1 MQTSVLQ
8 WGNWGSE
15 MSLSRLAQGHTTSR
29 SQAGSSSRP
38 RLCAARLPLPAA
50 PQMESSSLGDGATGT
65 AVHRQLGRA
74 LRYSGGLTL
83 SIACP
88 PPPPLP
94 PSWQRKHPEGL
105 QGVQRTTRR
114 EGLQGLQKRCI
125 LWDTGKSSRATGSWG
140 RGCAGWGRWPNA
152 ASSAAA
158 AQQRSGGMIR
168 QGHRATSTV
177 RGEWAGA
184 SFRDP

>member
-88 PPPPLP
+88 PPASPPFLTEKAP
-94 PSWQRKHPEGL
+94 RGSPRSAEDYKKRGSP
-105 QGVQRTTRR
+105 RTTEEMYFVRHR
-114 EGLQGLQKRCI
+114 EEQ
-125 LWDTGKSSRATGSWG
+125 
-140 RGCAGWGRWPNA
+140 
-152 ASSAAA
+152 
-158 AQQRSGGMIR
+158 
-168 QGHRATSTV
+168 QGHWQLRAGV
-177 RGEWAGA
+177 CRLGKMA
-184 SFRDP
+184 

>member
-88 PPPPLP
+88 PPRLSPLP
-94 PSWQRKHPEGL
+94 DRESTQRVSKECRGL
-105 QGVQRTTRR
+105 QEERVSKDYRRDVFCETPGRAAGPLAAEGGGVQAG
-114 EGLQGLQKRCI
+114 EDGLTLLLLQPLPNNGAGEWSDK
-125 LWDTGKSSRATGSWG
+125 DTG
-140 RGCAGWGRWPNA
+140 
-152 ASSAAA
+152 
-158 AQQRSGGMIR
+158 QLQR
-168 QGHRATSTV
+168 
-177 RGEWAGA
+177 
-184 SFRDP
+184 